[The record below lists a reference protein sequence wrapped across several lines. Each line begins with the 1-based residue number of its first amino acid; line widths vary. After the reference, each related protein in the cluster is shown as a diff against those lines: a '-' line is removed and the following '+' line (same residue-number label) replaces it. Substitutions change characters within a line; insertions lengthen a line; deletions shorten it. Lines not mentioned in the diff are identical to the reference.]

1 LKRKN
6 IVQKVTI
13 NVSTFGRKY
22 IYILG
27 HTRKGRE
34 TFKLEEKEYLV

>member
-1 LKRKN
+1 MFLLLEEKK
-6 IVQKVTI
+6 
-13 NVSTFGRKY
+13 